1 MDKKNSLKVYK
12 TIVWILILIAIVA
25 TWVILCGTF
34 YEYLTYA
41 SYVSA
46 GFMSFFLC
54 LLGYSL
60 TQRNLQIYRT
70 DKGNE
75 VVVFAGLY
83 DHYIEVNG
91 ERVDEYKSAFY
102 FTPIKMSYNINENE
116 KIDVIISLTN
126 KISVKINGK
135 LVFPVK

>member
-1 MDKKNSLKVYK
+1 MDKKNNLKIYK
-12 TIVWILILIAIVA
+12 TIVWVLILIAIVA

-41 SYVSA
+41 SYVFA
-46 GFMSFFLC
+46 GFMSFFLW

-60 TQRNLQIYRT
+60 TRRNLKIYKT
-70 DKGNE
+70 ESGKE

-91 ERVDEYKSAFY
+91 ERVDEYKSGFY
-102 FTPIKMSYNINENE
+102 RIIHMSYDINENE
-116 KIDVIISLTN
+116 KIDVVVSSTN
-126 KISVKINGK
+126 SIRVKINGK
-135 LVFPVK
+135 LVFPIT